1 MNLITWELGLSEVKE
16 IWRNAV
22 QLITFR
28 ARLQSVTSNSTS
40 IVFCILPH
48 CLKSPEG
55 ILQSDKGIR
64 HIYIYKT
71 IRVTKVKSSVIH
83 VLQLRSSLEGQQG
96 EKSQARGYG
105 HLY

>member
-1 MNLITWELGLSEVKE
+1 MNLITLELGLSEVKE
-16 IWRNAV
+16 IWQNAV

-55 ILQSDKGIR
+55 ILQSHKGIR
-64 HIYIYKT
+64 HKYIYIYIYIKQLESDKSKIKCNT
-71 IRVTKVKSSVIH
+71 CVTAT
-83 VLQLRSSLEGQQG
+83 E
-96 EKSQARGYG
+96 
-105 HLY
+105 